1 VTEEQPLESA
11 DGVVDNLE
19 SRTANHAPRLT
30 GLALIACYALLPI
43 AGVFAWAIAALIII
57 VISQGVDL
65 LVVTNDDVR
74 AALARGQLGIAT
86 RTIIREL
93 SIIALVLTDG
103 WAPRGPTRA
112 GALFIVVVGGLRLLY
127 HLMMVLIRRRAL
139 LPVETLN
146 IDLTG
151 LRPPPL
157 VPDIMK
163 RRLSE
168 RFHGLSAIALT
179 GVCLAV
185 VFHHAWLLYAIAG
198 AVILV
203 ELSADLAGFRWLVRS
218 RGSVIRERYW
228 AQVYRRVHALAP
240 EIMLYHTGTP
250 DSAHQV
256 NMWLRATERI
266 GRPAIVALRERSCLM
281 ELAPTT
287 LPVVCIPDSVDF
299 MTFSLPEVRVAMY
312 TANVGKTIHML
323 REPGV
328 QHVFIGHGDSD
339 KTASFNPFSRV
350 YSEVWVAGPA
360 GRDRYRKAAVGVRD
374 EDIVEVGRPQLDGIA
389 IASGL
394 IGDRELTVLYAP
406 TWEGWTGDQTHTSLL
421 RTGPALVERLVSLGN
436 VRVIYKPHPFTGTVS
451 NDAASADAKIRSL
464 LSRAGGNHRTVI
476 GPSPTLYD
484 CFNDADLMV
493 ADISSV
499 LSDFVYSEKPYV
511 VPNLTGLSEAKFREL
526 YPSAGQAYLL
536 DPAAER
542 IGAILDLVR
551 AEDPMAA
558 DRRELKHYLLGPDE
572 PDAMT
577 RFSAAANAAFD
588 RAVALNPVRI
598 AAGREA

>member
-1 VTEEQPLESA
+1 MTEEQALESA
-11 DGVVDNLE
+11 DGIVDNLE
-19 SRTANHAPRLT
+19 SRTANHAPRIT
-30 GLALIACYALLPI
+30 GVALIACYALLPI
-43 AGVFAWAIAALIII
+43 AGVFAWAIAAL
-57 VISQGVDL
+57 VTVLVSQGVDL

-93 SIIALVLTDG
+93 SIISLVLTDG
-103 WAPRGPTRA
+103 WASRSTTRA
-112 GALFIVVVGGLRLLY
+112 GALCLVGVGGLRLLY

-139 LPVETLN
+139 LPVESLN

-151 LRPPPL
+151 VRPPPPF
-157 VPDIMK
+157 PDFMK

-179 GVCLAV
+179 GACLGV
-185 VFHHAWLLYAIAG
+185 VFHHAWVLFVING
-198 AVILV
+198 AVLLSELAADGYGLV
-203 ELSADLAGFRWLVRS
+203 WLLRS
-218 RGSVIRERYW
+218 RGSVIRERYRT
-228 AQVYRRVHALAP
+228 QIHRRVHALAP

-266 GRPAIVALRERSCLM
+266 GRPAIVALRERTCLAD
-281 ELAPTT
+281 LAPTT
-287 LPVVCIPDSVDF
+287 LPVVCIPDAVDF
-299 MTFSLPEVRVAMY
+299 MSFSLPEVRVAMY

-360 GRDRYRKAAVGVRD
+360 GRERYRKAGVGVRD
-374 EDIVEVGRPQLDGIA
+374 EDIIEVGRPQLEGIN
-389 IASGL
+389 IATEL
-394 IGDRELTVLYAP
+394 IGARELTVLYAP
-406 TWEGWTGDQTHTSLL
+406 TWEGWTGDPAHTSLI
-421 RTGPALVERLVSLGN
+421 RTGPPLVERLVGFDN

-451 NDAASADAKIRSL
+451 NDAATADAKIRGAL
-464 LSRAGGNHRTVI
+464 ARAGGKHKTVI
-476 GPSPTLYD
+476 GRSPTLYD
-484 CFNDADLMV
+484 CFNDADLLI

-499 LSDFVYSEKPYV
+499 LSDFIYSQKPYV
-511 VPNLTGLSEAKFREL
+511 VPNLSGLTEDQFRDQ

-536 DPAAER
+536 DPAAQR

-551 AEDPMAA
+551 DTDPMAA
-558 DRRELKHYLLGPDE
+558 GRRELKHYLLGPDE

-577 RFSAAANAAFD
+577 RFAAAANAAFE